1 MKHFREEKPS
11 IWDQQLHQKRQ
22 GWWRTAA
29 FVAGT
34 LAIWSAYFVWREPAP
49 MLGLSH
55 IENLGR
61 ETPQVALTIDDAPHP
76 LSTPLLLASLE
87 RADVKATFFTVG
99 EGLKLYP
106 ELAHRIATSG
116 HKFANHS
123 QPHHNLTTVP
133 PADFA
138 QHIDEGFA
146 AIKRAETE
154 AGVQAQ
160 TRLFRPPGGGLNRA
174 AMKYLHQKNYTL
186 AWWTNN
192 VGDWTS
198 PPAWKIADGVKA
210 NLRAGDIILLHD
222 GGTGTPQAIP
232 AIVKEAR
239 ARGLEFVVMP
249 EASH

>member
-1 MKHFREEKPS
+1 
-11 IWDQQLHQKRQ
+11 
-22 GWWRTAA
+22 
-29 FVAGT
+29 VGT
-34 LAIWSAYFVWREPAP
+34 LAIWGAYFVWREPAP

-55 IENLGR
+55 IEYLGR
-61 ETPQVALTIDDAPHP
+61 DTNTVSLTIDDAPHP

-87 RADVKATFFTVG
+87 RAEVKATFFTVG
-99 EGLKLYP
+99 EGLRLYP
-106 ELAHRIATSG
+106 ELAHRIVTSG
-116 HKFANHS
+116 HTLANHS
-123 QPHHNLTTVP
+123 QPHHNLTTVA
-133 PADFA
+133 PADFPK
-138 QHIDEGFA
+138 HIDEGFA
-146 AIKRAETE
+146 AIRATE
-154 AGVQAQ
+154 KAAGIERQ

-174 AMKYLHQKNYTL
+174 AMKYLYERNYTL

-239 ARGLEFVVMP
+239 ARGLHFVTMP
-249 EASH
+249 EAAN